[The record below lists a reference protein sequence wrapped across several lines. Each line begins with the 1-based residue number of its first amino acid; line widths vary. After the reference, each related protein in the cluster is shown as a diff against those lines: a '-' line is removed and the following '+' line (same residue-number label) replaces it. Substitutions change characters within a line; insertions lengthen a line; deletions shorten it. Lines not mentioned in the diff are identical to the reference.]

1 MSFASFT
8 AATWAAVAAAV
19 ASAAGTAMQASE
31 ASSAAK
37 RQQSIANAA
46 AEEDARI
53 TQQKQIA
60 TNDFAQN
67 TFDPVKRKDN
77 FEQAAQDSET
87 SLIDSLLKAQ
97 GGNTA
102 EVKTAAE
109 GNLSADYTRAAGEA
123 TARANEDILKRARL
137 MARTNAPGLLA
148 TEEMLKG
155 GQLASDIAGLD
166 SKSNL
171 NNKYAR
177 LAIDRNQSKGS
188 LAGGL
193 LQGLGSMGMAAAGSM
208 GGGSSA
214 SSKGGVDMFNA
225 NSSGRIMGPVR

>member
-1 MSFASFT
+1 MSFGLS

-19 ASAAGTAMQASE
+19 ASAAGTAIQASE

-37 RQQSIANAA
+37 RQQNIVNAA
-46 AEEDARI
+46 AEEEAKI
-53 TQQKQIA
+53 TQKKQLA

-67 TFDPVKRKDN
+67 TFDPVKRRDS
-77 FEQAAQDSET
+77 FELAAQDNET

-123 TARANEDILKRARL
+123 TARANDDILRRARL

-155 GQLASDIAGLD
+155 GQLASDVAGLN

-171 NNKYAR
+171 NNKYAQ
-177 LAIDRNQSKGS
+177 LGIVQNQSKGS

-193 LQGLGSMGMAAAGSM
+193 LQGLGSMGMAASGTM
-208 GGGSSA
+208 DGGSSA
-214 SSKGGVDMFNA
+214 ASNGGVDMFNA
-225 NSSGRIMGPVR
+225 NANGRIMGPAR